1 MEKLEKT
8 ALVTGAS
15 RGIGRA
21 IALTLGQAGYAVA
34 VNYAGSEAAA
44 EAVKN
49 EIIAA
54 GGKAFTLQGD
64 VSDPEDVEHMFEK
77 IKEGFGFLDVLV
89 NNAGLAVGLD
99 PIYKGEVDDW
109 ERMIDTNVKG
119 LLYVTRVVTPV
130 MVERCSGHII
140 NIGSIAGKAVYP
152 NGAVYCATKYAVN
165 ALHQGMRM
173 DLLPYNIRVTQICP
187 GAVETEFSLVRFKG
201 DKGRADQVYTGYEN
215 LVVDDIAESVYFAIS
230 QPPHVDIQ
238 DMLVMPTA
246 QATGNMFHKKEK

>member
-1 MEKLEKT
+1 MEKLERT

-89 NNAGLAVGLD
+89 NNAGITRDSLLIRMKESSWDEVIATNLKGNFLVLKAAAAMMIRRKKGSVINISSVVGLTAKAGVIGMTKAAAKELASRGIRVNAVAPGCIVTD
-99 PIYKGEVDDW
+99 MTDKIPENIKEGMLHSIPLSRLGQTEEV
-109 ERMIDTNVKG
+109 
-119 LLYVTRVVTPV
+119 
-130 MVERCSGHII
+130 
-140 NIGSIAGKAVYP
+140 AKAVLFLASDDASYITGQVL
-152 NGAVYCATKYAVN
+152 NVDG
-165 ALHQGMRM
+165 GM
-173 DLLPYNIRVTQICP
+173 
-187 GAVETEFSLVRFKG
+187 
-201 DKGRADQVYTGYEN
+201 
-215 LVVDDIAESVYFAIS
+215 
-230 QPPHVDIQ
+230 
-238 DMLVMPTA
+238 VM
-246 QATGNMFHKKEK
+246 

>member
-1 MEKLEKT
+1 MEKSEKT

-64 VSDPEDVEHMFEK
+64 VSDPEDVKHMFEK

-89 NNAGLAVGLD
+89 NNAGITRDSLLIRMKESSWDEVIATNLKGNFLVLKAAAAMMIRRKKGSVINISSVVGLTGNAGQVN
-99 PIYKGEVDDW
+99 YAAAKAGV
-109 ERMIDTNVKG
+109 
-119 LLYVTRVVTPV
+119 
-130 MVERCSGHII
+130 
-140 NIGSIAGKAVYP
+140 IGMTKAAAKELASR
-152 NGAVYCATKYAVN
+152 GIRVN
-165 ALHQGMRM
+165 AVAPGFVHTEMTEVLSEKVKEGA
-173 DLLPYNIRVTQICP
+173 TAQIP
-187 GAVETEFSLVRFKG
+187 LGKFGETE
-201 DKGRADQVYTGYEN
+201 
-215 LVVDDIAESVYFAIS
+215 DIANAAAFLASDEARYITG
-230 QPPHVDIQ
+230 QTLHVDGG
-238 DMLVMPTA
+238 MAM
-246 QATGNMFHKKEK
+246 

>member
-34 VNYAGSEAAA
+34 VNYAGNEAAA

-89 NNAGLAVGLD
+89 NNAGITRDSLLIRMKESSWDEVIATNLKGNFLVLKAAAAMMIRRKKGSVINISSVVGL
-99 PIYKGEVDDW
+99 
-109 ERMIDTNVKG
+109 
-119 LLYVTRVVTPV
+119 
-130 MVERCSGHII
+130 
-140 NIGSIAGKAVYP
+140 
-152 NGAVYCATKYAVN
+152 
-165 ALHQGMRM
+165 
-173 DLLPYNIRVTQICP
+173 
-187 GAVETEFSLVRFKG
+187 
-201 DKGRADQVYTGYEN
+201 
-215 LVVDDIAESVYFAIS
+215 
-230 QPPHVDIQ
+230 
-238 DMLVMPTA
+238 
-246 QATGNMFHKKEK
+246 TGNAGQVNYAAAKAGVIGMTKAAAKDWHPAVSVSMRWLRDVS